1 MKILDG
7 KSLSAKVKDELKGN
21 VNSYFQTPILAVVTI
36 GDDAASEVYVKNK
49 KKACEYVG
57 MSFLHLDYA
66 SCVKEEVV
74 IKKIKQLNKDKS
86 INGIIVQ
93 LPIPDNFNVSKI
105 INTIDPSKDVDGL
118 TNTQAGKLIQNEK
131 CLIPCTPKG
140 IMEIFKEYKIDLEG
154 KHVVI
159 VGRSNLVGKPLM
171 LECLNKNATVTMCHS
186 KTKDL
191 KKYTKDADILVVA
204 VGKKYLIDKTMVKKD
219 SVIIDVG
226 INRKDGKLYGDVNPN
241 VEEVC
246 GYLTP
251 VPGGVGPMTVSMLL
265 KNTFEAYKNQN
276 GIVDMFDLNQ

>member
-7 KSLSAKVKDELKGN
+7 KSLSAKIKDELKGN

-49 KKACEYVG
+49 KKECEYVG

-226 INRKDGKLYGDVNPN
+226 INREDGKIYGDVNPN

-276 GIVDMFDLNQ
+276 GIVDISDLNQ

>member
-1 MKILDG
+1 MILLDG
-7 KSLSAKVKDELKGN
+7 KSLSAKIKDELKGN
-21 VNSYFQTPILAVVTI
+21 INSYVQTPILAVITI

-49 KKACEYVG
+49 RKACEYVG

-86 INGIIVQ
+86 INGIILQ

-131 CLIPCTPKG
+131 CLMPCTPKG
-140 IMEIFKEYKIDLEG
+140 IMEILKEYKIELEG

-159 VGRSNLVGKPLM
+159 VGRSILVGKPLM
-171 LECLNKNATVTMCHS
+171 LECINKNATVTLCHS
-186 KTKDL
+186 KTRDL
-191 KKYTKDADILVVA
+191 KSYTKDADILIVA
-204 VGKKYLIDKTMVKKD
+204 AGKKHLIDKTMIKKG

-226 INRKDGKLYGDVNPN
+226 INREDGKLFGDVNPN

-251 VPGGVGPMTVSMLL
+251 VPGGVGPMTVAMLL

-276 GIVDMFDLNQ
+276 GIIDMFDLNL

>member
-1 MKILDG
+1 MILLDG
-7 KSLSAKVKDELKGN
+7 KSLSAKIKDELKGN
-21 VNSYFQTPILAVVTI
+21 INSYVQTPILAVITI

-49 KKACEYVG
+49 RKACEYVG

-86 INGIIVQ
+86 INGIILQ

-131 CLIPCTPKG
+131 CLMPCTPKG
-140 IMEIFKEYKIDLEG
+140 IMEILKEYKIELEG

-159 VGRSNLVGKPLM
+159 VERSILVGKPLM
-171 LECLNKNATVTMCHS
+171 LECINKNATVTMCHS

-191 KKYTKDADILVVA
+191 KSYTKDADILIVA
-204 VGKKYLIDKTMVKKD
+204 AGKKHLIDKTMIKKG
-219 SVIIDVG
+219 SIIIDVG
-226 INRKDGKLYGDVNPN
+226 INRENGKLFGDVNPN

-251 VPGGVGPMTVSMLL
+251 VPGGVGPMTVAMLL

-276 GIVDMFDLNQ
+276 GIIDMFDLNL